1 MTNIEAFVE
10 KQFNQFQFVGD
21 QEYKKIAWKWWKK
34 AYEDAAENLKLRYK
48 VIPESKTITEH
59 RGLNEIIYTDNGVVL
74 GVLDNSPYAY
84 CFVRYMRNK
93 SAMVSNGSQNINV
106 IKSKLTI
113 VKSIPLD
120 YLLEIAKNTREQ
132 LFSIIK
138 FYREGDI
145 GNMDSYYM
153 VLNNCINKAIEEND
167 KNGLTMAIHNAMNNI
182 DSFYEN

>member
-1 MTNIEAFVE
+1 MTNIEAFAE
-10 KQFNQFQFVGD
+10 KKFNQYQFLGNR
-21 QEYKKIAWKWWKK
+21 ESRNIALEWWKK

-48 VIPESKTITEH
+48 VIPESKTITEN
-59 RGLNEIIYTDNGVVL
+59 RGLNEVIYTDNGVVL
-74 GVLDNSPYAY
+74 GVLDNSYAY

-113 VKSIPLD
+113 VKSIPWD

-167 KNGLTMAIHNAMNNI
+167 KNGLTMAIHNAMDNI